1 MRRLNQQLQDA
12 LSLDMT
18 ARLSKR
24 LLELAAAHGEA
35 TPEGM
40 RIGLRLTQQ
49 ELAQMVGA
57 NRSRVTLCLGML
69 KKRGI
74 LTADRN
80 GIVLHKPEELR
91 KRIY

>member
-24 LLELAAAHGEA
+24 LLELAAAYGEV
-35 TPEGM
+35 TSEGM
-40 RIGLRLTQQ
+40 RISLRLTQQ

-57 NRSRVTLCLGML
+57 TRSRVNLCLRML
-69 KKRGI
+69 EKRGI

-80 GIVLHKPEELR
+80 GIILHKPEELQ